1 MAVQKYLNFIPRL
14 DGAVGRLR
22 LVLTEGGC
30 KKFAGLIT
38 FSIGK
43 KLFMALTG
51 LCFICFLAVHL
62 VGNLTLY
69 GGPGPFNAYVSSLES
84 LGPLVTV
91 AEIGLVLLAVVHIGT
106 GLLLFYLNLR
116 ARPVRYRVYTSAG
129 GRTIGSATMPY
140 TGLIILGFVIFHL
153 ADFTMA
159 DRTGTTLYDI
169 VASAFSNP
177 VHSAFYV
184 FIMVVVAV
192 HVSHGFWSLFQTL
205 GMNHVKYTAPIQ
217 VLGILVSIVFGAG
230 FGLIPIALYLFV

>member
-1 MAVQKYLNFIPRL
+1 MALQKSLNFIPGPG
-14 DGAVGRLR
+14 DAFSRLR
-22 LVLTEGGC
+22 LALTGGSF
-30 KKFAGLIT
+30 KKFMDLMT
-38 FSIGK
+38 SSVGK

-51 LCFICFLAVHL
+51 FCFICFLVVHL
-62 VGNLTLY
+62 LGNLTLY
-69 GGPGPFNAYVSSLES
+69 AGPGPFNAYVSSLES
-84 LGPLVTV
+84 LGPLVTL
-91 AEIGLVLLAVVHIGT
+91 AEIGLIVLALVHIGT
-106 GLLLFYLNLR
+106 GMLLFYLNLR
-116 ARPVRYRVYTSAG
+116 ARPIRYHMHKTAG

-140 TGLIILGFVIFHL
+140 TGLIILGFVVFHL

-205 GMNHVKYTAPIQ
+205 GIHHVKYTVPIQ
-217 VLGILVSIVFGAG
+217 VLGVMVSILFGAG
-230 FGLIPIALYLFV
+230 FGLIPIALYLLA